1 MKRIVVLILVVSLAI
16 LQGCIVKSLHP
27 FFKESDAVFRK
38 DLINHWT
45 DQDGNHWQI
54 LPVKES
60 KIAYELRHFK
70 GGEQPEEIFVAHL
83 FQLGE
88 HLYLDFFPIS
98 NDDQADNMMFN
109 MHLIPAHSIARV
121 VKFSDEEIQIRWL
134 NEKWLR
140 SLFTQNKIKISH
152 EVVRDV
158 NVEDD
163 SDLNYVL
170 TASTEELQ
178 KFILKYGDEDEAFI
192 DDNTVWLK
200 LTR

>member
-1 MKRIVVLILVVSLAI
+1 MKRTLVLLLMTSLAL

-27 FFKESDAVFRK
+27 FFTASDIVFKKE
-38 DLINHWT
+38 LINHWT
-45 DQDGNHWQI
+45 DQDGDHWEI
-54 LPVKES
+54 APVKES
-60 KIAYELRHFK
+60 KVTYELRHYK
-70 GGEQPEEIFVAHL
+70 AGEQPEEIFVAHL
-83 FQLGE
+83 FRLDR
-88 HLYLDFFPIS
+88 HLYLDLFPIA
-98 NDDQADNMMFN
+98 NDSQANDFIFN

-121 VKFSDEEIQIRWL
+121 VKLSETEVQIRWM

-163 SDLNYVL
+163 SDFNYVL

-178 KFILKYGDEDEAFI
+178 KFIVKYGDDDDAFI

-200 LTR
+200 LKR

>member
-1 MKRIVVLILVVSLAI
+1 MKRTVVLILVVSLAI

-27 FFKESDAVFRK
+27 FFKDADAVFRK

-45 DQDGNHWQI
+45 DQDGNHWEI

-83 FQLGE
+83 FQLGD

-98 NDDQADNMMFN
+98 NDDQADDMMFN

-121 VKFSDEEIQIRWL
+121 VKLSDTEIQIRWL

-170 TASTEELQ
+170 TASTDELQ
-178 KFILKYGDEDEAFI
+178 KFILKYGDEDEAFV

>member
-1 MKRIVVLILVVSLAI
+1 MKNKFAFVLVASLAM

-27 FFKESDAVFRK
+27 FFKNSDAVFRK

-45 DQDGNHWQI
+45 DQDGNQWQI

-60 KIAYELRHFK
+60 KVAYELRHFK
-70 GGEQPEEIFVAHL
+70 GGEQPEEVFIAHL
-83 FQLGE
+83 FKLDD
-88 HLYLDFFPIS
+88 HLYLDFFPVS
-98 NDDQADNMMFN
+98 SDDQADDMMFN

-121 VKFSDEEIQIRWL
+121 VKLSDKEIQIRWL

-170 TASTEELQ
+170 TASTDELQ
-178 KFILKYGDEDEAFI
+178 KFIVKYGDEDEAFV

-200 LTR
+200 LNR

>member
-1 MKRIVVLILVVSLAI
+1 MKRVLVFFFVASLAI

-27 FFKESDAVFRK
+27 FYTPNDLVFKKE
-38 DLINHWT
+38 LINHWT

-54 LPVKES
+54 VPVKES
-60 KIAYELRHFK
+60 NVSYELRHYK
-70 GGEQPEEIFVAHL
+70 HSEQPEEIFIAHL
-83 FQLGE
+83 FHLNNQ
-88 HLYLDFFPIS
+88 LYLDLFPVA
-98 NDDQADNMMFN
+98 NDSQANDMMFN

-121 VKFSDEEIQIRWL
+121 VKISGNEVQIRWL

-140 SLFTQNKIKISH
+140 SLFTENKIKISH

-158 NVEDD
+158 NVKDD

-178 KFILKYGDEDEAFI
+178 KFIIKYGDEDDAFI

-200 LTR
+200 LNR